1 LHLLYM
7 SRNLIPNV
15 KFQMRSEYVFP
26 FHASR
31 YSQVYQDE
39 LEYDLYA
46 LEPYISAET
55 MDYHYNK
62 HDFGYDKKLQSLVN
76 NTDLVDLSLMEI
88 IERNS
93 SGSLPTGVYNNA
105 GQLANHNIFWK
116 SMTPHQSKRYP
127 NGMSPRLKNK
137 LAADFGSM
145 DTFFK
150 EFSQRSVNWFGSGWT
165 YLVVNIKSGSI
176 EVVNTAN
183 GNYPSPPMDYLP
195 LLNLDIWEHA
205 YYVDYR
211 NRRDEYVKAFLEL
224 ANWEFASNQYELALE
239 MVREK
244 P

>member
-1 LHLLYM
+1 ML
-7 SRNLIPNV
+7 RNPT
-15 KFQMRSEYVFP
+15 RSVRSTRNREYVIHD
-26 FHASR
+26 HANLNR
-31 YSQVYQDE
+31 QVYQDA

-62 HDFGYDKKLQSLVN
+62 HDFGYDKKLQALVN

-93 SGSLPTGVYNNA
+93 TGTLPAGVYNNA
-105 GQLANHNIFWK
+105 GQLMNHNIFWK

-127 NGMSPRLKNK
+127 DGLSPRLKSK
-137 LAADFGSM
+137 LASDFGSL
-145 DTFFK
+145 DSFFK
-150 EFSQRSVNWFGSGWT
+150 EFSQRSINWFGSGWT
-165 YLVVNIKSGSI
+165 YLVLNTQSGSI
-176 EVVNTAN
+176 EIVNTAN
-183 GNYPSPPMDYLP
+183 GNYPSPPRDYMP
-195 LLNLDIWEHA
+195 LLNLDVWEHA

-211 NRRDEYVKAFLEL
+211 NRRDAYVKAFLDI
-224 ANWEFASNQYELALE
+224 ANWEFASKQYELALE